1 MHEAML
7 CGSSLLAV
15 WLLLVVGTVT
25 TWVMDGVSVMVLQGI
40 WWEVTVTT
48 AETRWDFH
56 TFLFPATAFSCHP
69 VYNPCLLK
77 RQGKKLGKKKQE
89 NLDQN
94 NSNKRT
100 AYPRDGHFTAGVWR
114 TTVLQST
121 REALVRQCRAEER
134 RSHRSECPNL
144 GSHPTRI

>member
-15 WLLLVVGTVT
+15 WLLLVVGDSHHLGHGWCLSNDSARRLV
-25 TWVMDGVSVMVLQGI
+25 
-40 WWEVTVTT
+40 EVTVT
-48 AETRWDFH
+48 RCDFH
-56 TFLFPATAFSCHP
+56 TFLFPATAFSCHR

-134 RSHRSECPNL
+134 RPHGSECPNL
-144 GSHPTRI
+144 SSHPTRI